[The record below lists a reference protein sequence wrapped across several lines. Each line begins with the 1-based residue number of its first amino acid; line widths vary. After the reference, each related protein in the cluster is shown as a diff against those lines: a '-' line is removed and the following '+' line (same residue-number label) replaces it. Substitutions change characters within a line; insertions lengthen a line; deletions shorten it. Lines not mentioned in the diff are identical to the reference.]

1 MTIKFKLIRKKKNIR
16 TIIILITSLA
26 GILFAFKLLTES
38 YLIRGLIPVGWD
50 TGVHMYYAKLILDGQ
65 FDIMLVKT
73 NGNNF
78 LPFILIA
85 LLSFFTNDI
94 MFSRIVISVS
104 LPMIL
109 FVVLFWTSKKLLSNL
124 KDAILTVI
132 ICILWL
138 TTYRLSSDLHRTMIA
153 FICIIPIFYL
163 HTIENP
169 TLKNRIL
176 IAILIVLASFSQ
188 IEVTI
193 LFGGTVLSL
202 EFWRL
207 IRVRKIKKANLI
219 NLIVIISSII
229 PAFIIAIYYST
240 YFIDVAIDYSVPL
253 DPPSIDHIFQYL
265 GGPLV
270 PFTLIGISF
279 LVYDLLSGKFDRY
292 CLITMYNVVILFF
305 IILPS
310 YLIADPSLFRRMS
323 SRATNIILVP
333 ILIVIA
339 IKRLY
344 KIIQEKLKSNLS
356 TIEKKKYQ
364 LKLSKSLVILSFI
377 ILILSTSL
385 YIPKWTRV
393 HQRPFI
399 TERALDQLK
408 AISDS
413 RDPKKILICVMNEE
427 YSFKDSGWAGV
438 FFGNYYYYNGPFIFL
453 ISGLI
458 FPFEDPRRV
467 SEIKTQLENI
477 QNQGI
482 NFPINSSNI
491 ELALISEFYGQ
502 LSPEELKIANEVGP
516 EAYLIDGTNASKL
529 LEEFS
534 YYGTNYYKI
543 KGEWKFSD
551 NRAIIR
557 SENIFGEEYITYL
570 IPLYYQGNYSIN
582 ITYLDGAI
590 DAGGFKFFINDTV
603 IDQILYCGVSDS
615 RNYTVKMF
623 FDAKTLIFLRIEPL
637 NAFQDDIEIAEISV
651 KYEDET

>member
-229 PAFIIAIYYST
+229 PAFIRYQAHLRCLHL
-240 YFIDVAIDYSVPL
+240 PL
-253 DPPSIDHIFQYL
+253 PQF
-265 GGPLV
+265 
-270 PFTLIGISF
+270 
-279 LVYDLLSGKFDRY
+279 
-292 CLITMYNVVILFF
+292 
-305 IILPS
+305 
-310 YLIADPSLFRRMS
+310 
-323 SRATNIILVP
+323 
-333 ILIVIA
+333 
-339 IKRLY
+339 
-344 KIIQEKLKSNLS
+344 
-356 TIEKKKYQ
+356 
-364 LKLSKSLVILSFI
+364 
-377 ILILSTSL
+377 
-385 YIPKWTRV
+385 
-393 HQRPFI
+393 
-399 TERALDQLK
+399 
-408 AISDS
+408 
-413 RDPKKILICVMNEE
+413 
-427 YSFKDSGWAGV
+427 
-438 FFGNYYYYNGPFIFL
+438 
-453 ISGLI
+453 
-458 FPFEDPRRV
+458 
-467 SEIKTQLENI
+467 
-477 QNQGI
+477 
-482 NFPINSSNI
+482 
-491 ELALISEFYGQ
+491 
-502 LSPEELKIANEVGP
+502 
-516 EAYLIDGTNASKL
+516 
-529 LEEFS
+529 
-534 YYGTNYYKI
+534 
-543 KGEWKFSD
+543 
-551 NRAIIR
+551 
-557 SENIFGEEYITYL
+557 
-570 IPLYYQGNYSIN
+570 
-582 ITYLDGAI
+582 
-590 DAGGFKFFINDTV
+590 
-603 IDQILYCGVSDS
+603 
-615 RNYTVKMF
+615 
-623 FDAKTLIFLRIEPL
+623 
-637 NAFQDDIEIAEISV
+637 
-651 KYEDET
+651 